1 MFYSDGSLNPKY
13 NSFKK
18 TGTIAQIFDDHW
30 DSVYFKF
37 KDIIDF
43 YRPNADS
50 EINKIIDCYNKD
62 LGFSIYECPECHDFV
77 FIDNTCKSRLC
88 SSCGY
93 KYKMERVENIL
104 QTAYKCKHRFEAP
117 LEAVLEFEQEDEWNG
132 LPISTPPYTTCSKC
146 HFEKC
151 VPLDY
156 HSKRGYHHIYKED

>member
-1 MFYSDGSLNPKY
+1 MNALNVTT
-13 NSFKK
+13 SFLLV
-18 TGTIAQIFDDHW
+18 ILANLDCALL
-30 DSVYFKF
+30 VV
-37 KDIIDF
+37 
-43 YRPNADS
+43 
-50 EINKIIDCYNKD
+50 INIKWKE
-62 LGFSIYECPECHDFV
+62 F
-77 FIDNTCKSRLC
+77 
-88 SSCGY
+88 
-93 KYKMERVENIL
+93 ENIL